1 MVLSDRAARRAPPG
15 PTLPTALPAPAPVAP
30 MLLLDAPL
38 PVAASL
44 WHFAQPWWEFVLRG
58 VLVYAFLLLLL
69 RLTGKR
75 QIGQMA
81 PFDLV
86 LLMLLSNAV
95 QNSMNAGDNTVGSG
109 FLLVVT
115 LIALNTLVGWL
126 TWRSKKLEAV
136 LEGTPQVLVHNG
148 EIQIP
153 VMAAARITHHE
164 LMGAIRQVGLTD
176 LEQVRVVIL
185 ENNGRINVIPRNA
198 HPAP

>member
-1 MVLSDRAARRAPPG
+1 MVLSERTLRRARPG
-15 PTLPTALPAPAPVAP
+15 PSRPPVFPLPPFKAA

-38 PVAASL
+38 PVASSM

-58 VLVYAFLLLLL
+58 GVVYGFLLLLL

-109 FLLVVT
+109 FLLVLT

-176 LEQVRVVIL
+176 LEQVRVAIL